1 MDTKVPSNQGLCGS
15 VLGVVC
21 CCTWGPAVLTL
32 SRHHSLRVALGQQP
46 RVAIEAGL
54 LHFRREGQRGEGGG
68 LWQQLNHGDWGG
80 GKGREGWLVGC
91 PRQPRHTCA
100 AKGHHPNSH
109 QVDGI
114 GLPPGEELQ
123 PDVAD
128 ADKEEGA
135 QSKEVAWRG
144 GDGGG

>member
-21 CCTWGPAVLTL
+21 CCTWGLAVLTL

-68 LWQQLNHGDWGG
+68 LWQ
-80 GKGREGWLVGC
+80 
-91 PRQPRHTCA
+91 
-100 AKGHHPNSH
+100 
-109 QVDGI
+109 
-114 GLPPGEELQ
+114 
-123 PDVAD
+123 
-128 ADKEEGA
+128 
-135 QSKEVAWRG
+135 
-144 GDGGG
+144 